1 MRNHIFNSLLTVAT
15 ITYSGN
21 LAAQQKPNVI
31 FIYADDL
38 GKGLLS
44 AYGQK
49 QYTTFLY
56 HPTQLPH
63 GPVSVP
69 EVYPEIQNNFQ
80 LTPIEKEYASMVKK
94 LDIHVRL
101 ILQELRKQ
109 GLEKNTIVVFSSD
122 NGHEIYYS
130 QKGRAEKPYRNLQS
144 GEFFDDLN
152 NKYSSSLSGDIFN
165 GNASMA
171 GLKRSNLQ
179 GGVNV
184 PLIFYWK
191 GTFAENEISNQLVSN
206 YDLLPTFAEM
216 LGIRPSIK
224 KDGISFW
231 KTLTENVLLPD
242 NRYVVYSSNLGAAIV
257 KNTGWKLRHYA
268 KKNIFELYNLN
279 TDPQERNNL
288 IDNYPQIAE
297 KLINILIRECESDLR
312 NGINKTG

>member
-1 MRNHIFNSLLTVAT
+1 MRHLIFNLLLTVAT
-15 ITYSGN
+15 ITSSAN

-94 LDIHVRL
+94 LDIHVGL
-101 ILQELRKQ
+101 ILQELCKQ
-109 GLEKNTIVVFSSD
+109 ELEKNTILVFSSD

-144 GEFFDDLN
+144 GEFFDGLN
-152 NKYSSSLSGDIFN
+152 NKYFSSLSGDIFN
-165 GNASMA
+165 GNASMT

-179 GGVNV
+179 DGVNV

-191 GTFAENEISNQLVSN
+191 GTF
-206 YDLLPTFAEM
+206 D
-216 LGIRPSIK
+216 
-224 KDGISFW
+224 
-231 KTLTENVLLPD
+231 ENVLLPD
-242 NRYVVYSSNLGAAIV
+242 NRYVVYSSNPGAAIV
-257 KNTGWKLRHYA
+257 ENTGWKLRHYA

-279 TDPQERNNL
+279 TDPQERNYL

-297 KLINILIRECESDLR
+297 KLINIFIRECESDLR

>member
-49 QYTTFLY
+49 QYTT
-56 HPTQLPH
+56 PD
-63 GPVSVP
+63 
-69 EVYPEIQNNFQ
+69 ID
-80 LTPIEKEYASMVKK
+80 K
-94 LDIHVRL
+94 LV
-101 ILQELRKQ
+101 KQ
-109 GLEKNTIVVFSSD
+109 GISFN
-122 NGHEIYYS
+122 
-130 QKGRAEKPYRNLQS
+130 RAY
-144 GEFFDDLN
+144 GCM
-152 NKYSSSLSGDIFN
+152 LSGDIFN

-191 GTFAENEISNQLVSN
+191 GTFAEN
-206 YDLLPTFAEM
+206 
-216 LGIRPSIK
+216 
-224 KDGISFW
+224 
-231 KTLTENVLLPD
+231 VLLPD

-257 KNTGWKLRHYA
+257 ENTGWKLRHYA

>member
-49 QYTTFLY
+49 QYTT
-56 HPTQLPH
+56 PN
-63 GPVSVP
+63 
-69 EVYPEIQNNFQ
+69 ID
-80 LTPIEKEYASMVKK
+80 K
-94 LDIHVRL
+94 LV
-101 ILQELRKQ
+101 KQ
-109 GLEKNTIVVFSSD
+109 GISFN
-122 NGHEIYYS
+122 
-130 QKGRAEKPYRNLQS
+130 RAY
-144 GEFFDDLN
+144 GCM
-152 NKYSSSLSGDIFN
+152 LSGDIFN

-191 GTFAENEISNQLVSN
+191 GTFAEN
-206 YDLLPTFAEM
+206 
-216 LGIRPSIK
+216 
-224 KDGISFW
+224 
-231 KTLTENVLLPD
+231 VLLPD

-257 KNTGWKLRHYA
+257 ENTGWKLRHYA

>member
-49 QYTTFLY
+49 QYTT
-56 HPTQLPH
+56 PN
-63 GPVSVP
+63 
-69 EVYPEIQNNFQ
+69 ID
-80 LTPIEKEYASMVKK
+80 K
-94 LDIHVRL
+94 LV
-101 ILQELRKQ
+101 KQ
-109 GLEKNTIVVFSSD
+109 GISFN
-122 NGHEIYYS
+122 
-130 QKGRAEKPYRNLQS
+130 RAY
-144 GEFFDDLN
+144 GCM
-152 NKYSSSLSGDIFN
+152 LSGDIFN

-179 GGVNV
+179 DGVNV

-191 GTFAENEISNQLVSN
+191 GTFAEN
-206 YDLLPTFAEM
+206 
-216 LGIRPSIK
+216 
-224 KDGISFW
+224 
-231 KTLTENVLLPD
+231 VLLPD
-242 NRYVVYSSNLGAAIV
+242 NRYVVYSSNPGAAIV
-257 KNTGWKLRHYA
+257 ENTGWKLRHYA

>member
-49 QYTTFLY
+49 QYTT
-56 HPTQLPH
+56 PD
-63 GPVSVP
+63 
-69 EVYPEIQNNFQ
+69 ID
-80 LTPIEKEYASMVKK
+80 K
-94 LDIHVRL
+94 LV
-101 ILQELRKQ
+101 KQ
-109 GLEKNTIVVFSSD
+109 GISFN
-122 NGHEIYYS
+122 
-130 QKGRAEKPYRNLQS
+130 RAY
-144 GEFFDDLN
+144 GCM
-152 NKYSSSLSGDIFN
+152 LSGDIFN

-242 NRYVVYSSNLGAAIV
+242 NRYAVYSSNLGAAIV
-257 KNTGWKLRHYA
+257 ENTGWKLRHYA

>member
-44 AYGQK
+44 VYGQK

-94 LDIHVRL
+94 LDIHVGL

-179 GGVNV
+179 DGVNV

-191 GTFAENEISNQLVSN
+191 GTFAEN
-206 YDLLPTFAEM
+206 
-216 LGIRPSIK
+216 
-224 KDGISFW
+224 
-231 KTLTENVLLPD
+231 VLLPD
-242 NRYVVYSSNLGAAIV
+242 NRYVVYSSNPGAAIV
-257 KNTGWKLRHYA
+257 ENTGWKLRHYA

-279 TDPQERNNL
+279 TDPQERNYL

>member
-49 QYTTFLY
+49 QYTT
-56 HPTQLPH
+56 PD
-63 GPVSVP
+63 
-69 EVYPEIQNNFQ
+69 ID
-80 LTPIEKEYASMVKK
+80 K
-94 LDIHVRL
+94 LV
-101 ILQELRKQ
+101 KQ
-109 GLEKNTIVVFSSD
+109 GISFN
-122 NGHEIYYS
+122 
-130 QKGRAEKPYRNLQS
+130 RAY
-144 GEFFDDLN
+144 GCM
-152 NKYSSSLSGDIFN
+152 LSGDIFN

-191 GTFAENEISNQLVSN
+191 GTFAEN
-206 YDLLPTFAEM
+206 
-216 LGIRPSIK
+216 
-224 KDGISFW
+224 
-231 KTLTENVLLPD
+231 VLLPD

-257 KNTGWKLRHYA
+257 ENTGWKLRHYA

-279 TDPQERNNL
+279 TDPQERNYL

>member
-49 QYTTFLY
+49 QYTT
-56 HPTQLPH
+56 PN
-63 GPVSVP
+63 
-69 EVYPEIQNNFQ
+69 ID
-80 LTPIEKEYASMVKK
+80 K
-94 LDIHVRL
+94 LV
-101 ILQELRKQ
+101 KQ
-109 GLEKNTIVVFSSD
+109 GISFN
-122 NGHEIYYS
+122 
-130 QKGRAEKPYRNLQS
+130 RAY
-144 GEFFDDLN
+144 GCM
-152 NKYSSSLSGDIFN
+152 LSGDIFN

-191 GTFAENEISNQLVSN
+191 GTFAEN
-206 YDLLPTFAEM
+206 
-216 LGIRPSIK
+216 
-224 KDGISFW
+224 
-231 KTLTENVLLPD
+231 VLLPD
-242 NRYVVYSSNLGAAIV
+242 NQYVVYSSNLGAAIV
-257 KNTGWKLRHYA
+257 ENTGWKLRHYA

>member
-94 LDIHVRL
+94 LDIHVGL

-191 GTFAENEISNQLVSN
+191 GTFAEN
-206 YDLLPTFAEM
+206 
-216 LGIRPSIK
+216 
-224 KDGISFW
+224 
-231 KTLTENVLLPD
+231 VLLPD

-257 KNTGWKLRHYA
+257 ENTGWKLRHYA

>member
-94 LDIHVRL
+94 LDIHVGL

-191 GTFAENEISNQLVSN
+191 GTFAEN
-206 YDLLPTFAEM
+206 
-216 LGIRPSIK
+216 
-224 KDGISFW
+224 
-231 KTLTENVLLPD
+231 VLLPD
-242 NRYVVYSSNLGAAIV
+242 NRYVVYSSNPGAAIV
-257 KNTGWKLRHYA
+257 ENTGWKLRHYA

>member
-94 LDIHVRL
+94 LDIHVGL

-152 NKYSSSLSGDIFN
+152 NKYFSSLSGDIFN

-191 GTFAENEISNQLVSN
+191 GTFAEN
-206 YDLLPTFAEM
+206 
-216 LGIRPSIK
+216 
-224 KDGISFW
+224 
-231 KTLTENVLLPD
+231 VLLPD

-257 KNTGWKLRHYA
+257 ENTGWKLRHYA

>member
-49 QYTTFLY
+49 QYTT
-56 HPTQLPH
+56 PN
-63 GPVSVP
+63 
-69 EVYPEIQNNFQ
+69 ID
-80 LTPIEKEYASMVKK
+80 K
-94 LDIHVRL
+94 LV
-101 ILQELRKQ
+101 KQ
-109 GLEKNTIVVFSSD
+109 GISFN
-122 NGHEIYYS
+122 
-130 QKGRAEKPYRNLQS
+130 RAY
-144 GEFFDDLN
+144 GCM
-152 NKYSSSLSGDIFN
+152 LSGDIFN

-184 PLIFYWK
+184 PRIFYWK
-191 GTFAENEISNQLVSN
+191 GTFAENI
-206 YDLLPTFAEM
+206 
-216 LGIRPSIK
+216 
-224 KDGISFW
+224 
-231 KTLTENVLLPD
+231 LLPD

-257 KNTGWKLRHYA
+257 ENTGWKLRHYA

>member
-49 QYTTFLY
+49 QYTT
-56 HPTQLPH
+56 PN
-63 GPVSVP
+63 
-69 EVYPEIQNNFQ
+69 ID
-80 LTPIEKEYASMVKK
+80 K
-94 LDIHVRL
+94 LV
-101 ILQELRKQ
+101 KQ
-109 GLEKNTIVVFSSD
+109 GISFN
-122 NGHEIYYS
+122 
-130 QKGRAEKPYRNLQS
+130 RAY
-144 GEFFDDLN
+144 GCM
-152 NKYSSSLSGDIFN
+152 LSGDIFN

-191 GTFAENEISNQLVSN
+191 GTF
-206 YDLLPTFAEM
+206 D
-216 LGIRPSIK
+216 
-224 KDGISFW
+224 
-231 KTLTENVLLPD
+231 ENVLLPD

-257 KNTGWKLRHYA
+257 ENTGWKLRHYA

>member
-94 LDIHVRL
+94 LDIHVGL

-191 GTFAENEISNQLVSN
+191 GTFAEN
-206 YDLLPTFAEM
+206 
-216 LGIRPSIK
+216 
-224 KDGISFW
+224 
-231 KTLTENVLLPD
+231 VLLPD
-242 NRYVVYSSNLGAAIV
+242 NRYAVYSSNLGAAIV
-257 KNTGWKLRHYA
+257 ENTGWKLRHYA

>member
-49 QYTTFLY
+49 QYTT
-56 HPTQLPH
+56 PN
-63 GPVSVP
+63 
-69 EVYPEIQNNFQ
+69 ID
-80 LTPIEKEYASMVKK
+80 K
-94 LDIHVRL
+94 LV
-101 ILQELRKQ
+101 KQ
-109 GLEKNTIVVFSSD
+109 GISFN
-122 NGHEIYYS
+122 
-130 QKGRAEKPYRNLQS
+130 RAY
-144 GEFFDDLN
+144 GCM
-152 NKYSSSLSGDIFN
+152 LSGDIFN
-165 GNASMA
+165 GNTSMA

-191 GTFAENEISNQLVSN
+191 GTFAEN
-206 YDLLPTFAEM
+206 
-216 LGIRPSIK
+216 
-224 KDGISFW
+224 
-231 KTLTENVLLPD
+231 VLLPD

-257 KNTGWKLRHYA
+257 ENTGWKLRHYA

>member
-49 QYTTFLY
+49 QYTT
-56 HPTQLPH
+56 PD
-63 GPVSVP
+63 
-69 EVYPEIQNNFQ
+69 ID
-80 LTPIEKEYASMVKK
+80 K
-94 LDIHVRL
+94 LV
-101 ILQELRKQ
+101 KQ
-109 GLEKNTIVVFSSD
+109 GISFN
-122 NGHEIYYS
+122 
-130 QKGRAEKPYRNLQS
+130 RAY
-144 GEFFDDLN
+144 GCM
-152 NKYSSSLSGDIFN
+152 LSGDIFN

-191 GTFAENEISNQLVSN
+191 GTFAEN
-206 YDLLPTFAEM
+206 
-216 LGIRPSIK
+216 
-224 KDGISFW
+224 
-231 KTLTENVLLPD
+231 VLLPD
-242 NRYVVYSSNLGAAIV
+242 NQYVVYSSNLGAAIV
-257 KNTGWKLRHYA
+257 ENTGWKLRHYA

>member
-49 QYTTFLY
+49 QYTT
-56 HPTQLPH
+56 PN
-63 GPVSVP
+63 
-69 EVYPEIQNNFQ
+69 ID
-80 LTPIEKEYASMVKK
+80 K
-94 LDIHVRL
+94 LV
-101 ILQELRKQ
+101 KQ
-109 GLEKNTIVVFSSD
+109 GISFN
-122 NGHEIYYS
+122 
-130 QKGRAEKPYRNLQS
+130 RAY
-144 GEFFDDLN
+144 GCM
-152 NKYSSSLSGDIFN
+152 LSGDIFN
-165 GNASMA
+165 GNTSMA

-191 GTFAENEISNQLVSN
+191 GTFAEN
-206 YDLLPTFAEM
+206 
-216 LGIRPSIK
+216 
-224 KDGISFW
+224 
-231 KTLTENVLLPD
+231 VLLPD

-257 KNTGWKLRHYA
+257 ENTGWKLRHYA

-297 KLINILIRECESDLR
+297 KLINILVRECESDLR

>member
-1 MRNHIFNSLLTVAT
+1 MRHLIFNLLLTVAT
-15 ITYSGN
+15 ITSSAN

-94 LDIHVRL
+94 LDIHVGL
-101 ILQELRKQ
+101 ILQEL
-109 GLEKNTIVVFSSD
+109 EKNTILVFSSD

-144 GEFFDDLN
+144 GEFFDGLN
-152 NKYSSSLSGDIFN
+152 NKYFSSLSGDIFN
-165 GNASMA
+165 GNASMT

-179 GGVNV
+179 DGVNV

-191 GTFAENEISNQLVSN
+191 GTF
-206 YDLLPTFAEM
+206 D
-216 LGIRPSIK
+216 
-224 KDGISFW
+224 
-231 KTLTENVLLPD
+231 ENVLLPD
-242 NRYVVYSSNLGAAIV
+242 NRYVVYSSNPGAAIV
-257 KNTGWKLRHYA
+257 ENTGWKLRHYA

-297 KLINILIRECESDLR
+297 KLINIFIRECEGDLR

>member
-94 LDIHVRL
+94 LDIHVGL

-144 GEFFDDLN
+144 GEFFDGLN
-152 NKYSSSLSGDIFN
+152 NKYFSSLSGDIFN

-179 GGVNV
+179 DGVNV

-191 GTFAENEISNQLVSN
+191 GTFAEN
-206 YDLLPTFAEM
+206 
-216 LGIRPSIK
+216 
-224 KDGISFW
+224 
-231 KTLTENVLLPD
+231 VLLPD
-242 NRYVVYSSNLGAAIV
+242 NRYVVYSSNPGAAIV
-257 KNTGWKLRHYA
+257 ENTGWKLRHYA